1 MFIKS
6 VDVKHSEQLM
16 LTVFSKSSMNQSL
29 LSLQFLIPDHSA
41 IKYDYQKYWALTF
54 PRTVYIDHCLK

>member
-41 IKYDYQKYWALTF
+41 IKYDCQKY
-54 PRTVYIDHCLK
+54 

>member
-16 LTVFSKSSMNQSL
+16 LTVFSKGSMNQSL
-29 LSLQFLIPDHSA
+29 LSLQFLIPYHSA
-41 IKYDYQKYWALTF
+41 IKYDYQKY
-54 PRTVYIDHCLK
+54 